1 MKKLFFRSISIIVI
15 LSFLYVPVSCQGEK
29 RQKTVSIGF
38 YNLENL
44 FDTILNP
51 ELFLADQFTPKGKYN
66 WTSGR
71 YHEKLENMAS
81 VISQI
86 ALDETPEGLA
96 LLGVCEVE
104 NKGVLD
110 DLVNEKTIKNRNYQI
125 VHFDSPDSR
134 GIDVALLYN
143 PSYFEVT
150 NSKTYPLTLANDTSF
165 STRSQLVVSGLLD
178 GEEISII
185 VNHWP
190 SRRGGEEKSRYKR
203 NAAGDLSRHIVDSL
217 FSIDKDAK
225 ILVMG
230 DLNDDPDNESILLHL
245 KAKGDQSKLRKGEL
259 FNPAYEIHNDSTGT
273 LTYRGK
279 WNLFDQIILSQGLL
293 EKENA
298 SYQFMQYKIF
308 DKPFLRQ
315 QEGKYKGYPHR
326 TFGGGVY
333 IHGYS
338 DHLPVYVLFV
348 KDVKGK

>member
-1 MKKLFFRSISIIVI
+1 MKNLHLLSISFIII
-15 LSFLYVPVSCQGEK
+15 LASFSSSCNSQQ
-29 RQKTVSIGF
+29 QKNLKTISIGF

-66 WTSGR
+66 WTSER
-71 YHEKLENMAS
+71 YQEKLENMAS

-86 ALDETPEGLA
+86 ALDDTPEGLSI
-96 LLGVCEVE
+96 LGVCEVE

-110 DLVNEKTIKNRNYQI
+110 DLVNEKTIKDRNYQI
-125 VHFDSPDSR
+125 VHFDSPDRR

-143 PSYFEVT
+143 PTYFEVT
-150 NSKTYPLTLANDTSF
+150 NSKAYPLTLADDTSF
-165 STRSQLVVSGLLD
+165 KTRSQLVVSGLLD

-217 FSIDKDAK
+217 LALDKNAK

-230 DLNDDPDNESILLHL
+230 DLNDDPDNESVLVHL
-245 KAKGDQSKLRKGEL
+245 KTKGNRSKLKKGEL
-259 FNPAYEIHNDSTGT
+259 FNPAFKIHNDSTGT

-293 EKENA
+293 KKENT
-298 SYQFMQYKIF
+298 SYQFKQYKIF

-333 IHGYS
+333 IHGFS
-338 DHLPVYVLFV
+338 DHLPVYVLLV

>member
-1 MKKLFFRSISIIVI
+1 MKKTHLTSISFIII
-15 LSFLYVPVSCQGEK
+15 LTFFYVTVSCQGGKKQE
-29 RQKTVSIGF
+29 TVSIGF

-66 WTSGR
+66 WTSER
-71 YHEKLENMAS
+71 YAEKLKNMAYA
-81 VISQI
+81 ISQI
-86 ALDETPEGLA
+86 AKEETPEGLA

-110 DLVNEKTIKNRNYQI
+110 DLVNQKTIKDRNYQI
-125 VHFDSPDSR
+125 VHFDSPDRR

-143 PSYFEVT
+143 PNYFEVT
-150 NSKTYPLTLANDTSF
+150 NSKAYPLTLAGDTSF
-165 STRSQLVVSGLLD
+165 RTRSQLVVSGLLD
-178 GEEISII
+178 GDEISII

-190 SRRGGEEKSRYKR
+190 SRRGGEEKSRFKR

-217 FSIDKDAK
+217 LALNKKAK

-230 DLNDDPDNESILLHL
+230 DLNDDPDNESVLFHL
-245 KAKGDQSKLRKGEL
+245 KAKSDRPKLKKGEMY
-259 FNPAYEIHNDSTGT
+259 NPAFNIHNDSTGT

-293 EKENA
+293 GKDKGGV
-298 SYQFMQYKIF
+298 QFMQYSIF

-338 DHLPVYVLFV
+338 DHLPVYVLLV
-348 KDVKGK
+348 KNGNLK